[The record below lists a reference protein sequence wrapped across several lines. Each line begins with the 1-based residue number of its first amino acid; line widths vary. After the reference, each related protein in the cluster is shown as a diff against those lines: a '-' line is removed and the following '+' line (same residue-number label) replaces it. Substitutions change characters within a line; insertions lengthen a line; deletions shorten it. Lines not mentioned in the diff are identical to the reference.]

1 MPGGRPG
8 DPRDWTRQWG
18 YCLNWDLARFR
29 LPDKR
34 IIFPPRIRFEQTE
47 RHVHLEF
54 GTAFNAL
61 SCAVLNGGFQ
71 EVKHIVNLKVP
82 KEACTA
88 EKPEVTL
95 NRYCLQQGW
104 QGTTSGM
111 MTAASMK
118 SLRIRQRRIEG
129 VDVVVL
135 VTTGLSN
142 ARRAGD
148 PAEWRTLQPVCLD
161 HDTINIILVS
171 TARFT
176 PPAMV
181 EAIMIATEAKAAA
194 LQNVNI
200 KSPISHAVATGTGT
214 DAVIMASSKD
224 GKPRIE
230 FCGKHV
236 LMGEAIGQLVIEAVA
251 DSIRWELTAA

>member
-1 MPGGRPG
+1 L
-8 DPRDWTRQWG
+8 
-18 YCLNWDLARFR
+18 Y
-29 LPDKR
+29 DKS
-34 IIFPPRIRFEQTE
+34 IIFPPQIRFEQTE

-54 GTAFNAL
+54 GTAFDAL

-104 QGTTSGM
+104 QGTAAGM

-118 SLRIRQRRIEG
+118 SLRIRHCRIEG
-129 VDVVVL
+129 VDVMAL

-148 PAEWRTLQPVCLD
+148 PAEWRTLQPVCLE
-161 HDTINIILVS
+161 HDTINIVLVS

-176 PPAMV
+176 PSAMV

-194 LQNVNI
+194 LQSVNI
-200 KSPISHAVATGTGT
+200 KSPISHALATGTGT
-214 DAVIMASSKD
+214 DAMIMASQKN
-224 GKPRIE
+224 GKTRIE

-236 LMGEAIGQLVIEAVA
+236 LMGEAIGQLVIEAVT